1 MEKIYIFH
9 KLNCGVK
16 KCDTPHTKIAFYML
30 FCVGRYRI
38 KREN

>member
-16 KCDTPHTKIAFYML
+16 KFDTPHTKIAFYML
-30 FCVGRYRI
+30 FCVGRYHI